1 MLLGFILVKEL
12 QPSASE
18 TRPTIVKM
26 RISSPLCFQVHKA
39 KPNVLPFVCVRAC
52 VCVCVCVCR
61 IAALSMNEL
70 TRQKCMTPALF
81 HIFAF
86 QKKKRKKKSCSF
98 YIENVFTI
106 HFNFLEGPSDFRER
120 VI

>member
-1 MLLGFILVKEL
+1 MCCH
-12 QPSASE
+12 
-18 TRPTIVKM
+18 
-26 RISSPLCFQVHKA
+26 LCE
-39 KPNVLPFVCVRAC
+39 CER

-70 TRQKCMTPALF
+70 TCQKCMTPALF

-86 QKKKRKKKSCSF
+86 QKKKSWSF
-98 YIENVFTI
+98 YIGNGLTI